1 MSHPFG
7 IAVIPQTASFTA
19 AGTYSFTVP
28 PNFNTITVTCVD
40 GQYGA
45 GDTGDYGCETP
56 PTPGGPSTFAASGSA
71 TYQRQTSPLLLRYTY
86 SVVVGAGGGGAS
98 NCAYGNPANGAD
110 GSVTIVVA

>member
-1 MSHPFG
+1 MFHPFG
-7 IAVIPQTASFTA
+7 GATIPHTVSFTT

-28 PNFNTITVTCVD
+28 PNFHTITVTCVD
-40 GQYGA
+40 GQYGQ

-56 PTPGGPSTFAASGSA
+56 PGPGGPSTFAASGSA

-86 SVVVGAGGGGAS
+86 SVVVGAGGLGAS
-98 NCAYGNPANGAD
+98 NCEYGNPANGAD